1 MYKVA
6 IIRQGKYHGD
16 YQGPSLSLTMQME
29 YPHRIRTAADRKLAR
44 ELDVFEYKK
53 VTYWLHRVCKKCSE
67 GQHEIHFFYVDLPT
81 LSDSDCRELLDK
93 GIKTYWRVI

>member
-6 IIRQGKYHGD
+6 IIKQGKYWKD
-16 YQGPSLSLTMQME
+16 YQGPSLPL
-29 YPHRIRTAADRKLAR
+29 RIQFDGDRPLQKGEEFNFVR
-44 ELDVFEYKK
+44 IPF
-53 VTYWLHRVCKKCSE
+53 WLHRVCKRCGE

-81 LSDSDCRELLDK
+81 LTDSDCRELLDK